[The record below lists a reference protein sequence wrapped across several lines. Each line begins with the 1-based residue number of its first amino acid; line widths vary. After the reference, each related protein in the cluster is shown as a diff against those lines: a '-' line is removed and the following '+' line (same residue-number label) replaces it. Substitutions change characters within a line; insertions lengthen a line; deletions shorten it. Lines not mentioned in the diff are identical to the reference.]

1 MVLDSNRIWLVFG
14 FWAGARRSAYPF
26 VIGAGTFCSCCSP
39 SWAWY
44 SVARSSSAY
53 DSAYPD
59 SHSDFGFG
67 GGYVGNRLTMCRHF
81 GIGAVLVDLLI
92 LYLLGYLHK

>member
-1 MVLDSNRIWLVFG
+1 
-14 FWAGARRSAYPF
+14 
-26 VIGAGTFCSCCSP
+26 
-39 SWAWY
+39 
-44 SVARSSSAY
+44 VARSSSAY